1 MIETLCVNDAKTARD
16 IVIEAAKS
24 MWRYTISSS
33 FYEVEYG
40 EKDKCWNAEASYFE
54 KKLLFKN
61 DAVTGNMSSFK
72 VEKISGEK

>member
-1 MIETLCVNDAKTARD
+1 
-16 IVIEAAKS
+16 
-24 MWRYTISSS
+24 MWRYTIPSS

-40 EKDKCWNAEASYFE
+40 EKDKCWNVEASYLE
-54 KKLLFKN
+54 KKLLFKI